1 MKSVFFI
8 ALFFLC
14 ACSDNKFSGYYEP
27 LKIDQND
34 EIFTEKKTVH
44 KKDVI
49 IIETTNYAQRIK
61 TYTDQG
67 YVVIGQSVFM
77 GKWEPRYLAVQT
89 ARQYGADIVVIT
101 SQLQSEL
108 LKNGFVPMPQTNVS
122 AYSGNIAGQSVN
134 GTAVG
139 MSTGYVNQMYKEKIY
154 KQKASFLK
162 RLVKEEG
169 KK

>member
-1 MKSVFFI
+1 
-8 ALFFLC
+8 
-14 ACSDNKFSGYYEP
+14 
-27 LKIDQND
+27 
-34 EIFTEKKTVH
+34 
-44 KKDVI
+44 
-49 IIETTNYAQRIK
+49 
-61 TYTDQG
+61 
-67 YVVIGQSVFM
+67 M

-122 AYSGNIAGQSVN
+122 VYSGNIAGQSVN

>member
-77 GKWEPRYLAVQT
+77 GKWEPRYLAVQ
-89 ARQYGADIVVIT
+89 
-101 SQLQSEL
+101 
-108 LKNGFVPMPQTNVS
+108 
-122 AYSGNIAGQSVN
+122 N